1 MPEDKIAITP
11 AMHRQLG
18 VDLFNYTWTLIDKPE
33 RTPDDDE
40 MMAHAAHASAY
51 HWRQVGT
58 PLNFSRSDWQISR
71 VYAVLNRPEAALY
84 HAQHC
89 LAICETEGIADYDLA
104 FAYEALARSYA
115 IGGQGEKAKGNMALA
130 QKAGEQI
137 KKKGDRDYFFD
148 ELATIQIADG

>member
-1 MPEDKIAITP
+1 MPEEKTAITP
-11 AMHRQLG
+11 AVHRQLG
-18 VDLFNYTWTLIDKPE
+18 VDLFNYTWTLIDKSD
-33 RTPDDDE
+33 RTEDE
-40 MMAHAAHASAY
+40 SQMMIHAAHASAY

-71 VYAVLNRPEAALY
+71 VYAVLNRPEASLY

-89 LAICETEGIADYDLA
+89 LNICEAEGIGDFDLA

-115 IGGQGEKAKGNMALA
+115 AGDQIEEA
-130 QKAGEQI
+130 QKYLDLANQAGKKI

-148 ELATIQIADG
+148 ELATIPNGAE